1 MMLTKSKPISMAG
14 ETAVV
19 RLDDIQI
26 ELAGGYVLA
35 FLDAEVELEHDGI
48 DWTIAA
54 ISYGTPFEEIGA
66 ASLSFI
72 AEDVRNRASDE
83 TLTHHIERVILKA
96 ASKDYND
103 LCRQADDELRCRNG
117 GPK

>member
-1 MMLTKSKPISMAG
+1 MLTKSKPISLTG

-19 RLDDIQI
+19 RLDDIQV

-54 ISYGTPFEEIGA
+54 ISYGTPYEKIA
-66 ASLSFI
+66 DTSLSFI
-72 AEDVRNRASDE
+72 ADNVRNRANDE
-83 TLTHHIERVILKA
+83 TLTHMVERVILKA